1 MSDLERYIV
10 VRFKLLKSNYE
21 FALSDKERSE
31 ALISLREMKLL
42 AVMLIGSDFAN
53 SLDNL

>member
-1 MSDLERYIV
+1 MNDLERYIV
-10 VRFKLLKSNYE
+10 VRSKLLKSNYE
-21 FALSDKERSE
+21 FARSDQERSE

-42 AVMLIGSDFAN
+42 AVMLIGSDFAH

>member
-1 MSDLERYIV
+1 MNDLERYIV
-10 VRFKLLKSNYE
+10 VRFKLLKSNFE
-21 FALSDKERSE
+21 FARSDEERSE

-42 AVMLIGSDFAN
+42 AVMLIGSDFAD

>member
-1 MSDLERYIV
+1 MNDLERYIS
-10 VRFKLLKSNYE
+10 VRCKLLKSNYQ
-21 FALSDKERSE
+21 FARSDKERSE

-42 AVMLIGSDFAN
+42 AVMLIGSDFAD